1 MSRVLVNHRKEFT
14 ATQLRAPNELMAAL
28 RKAAEENRRSVNAE
42 MISRLIS
49 TFEGLAMPATDAGDG
64 KAHFKIRLDDSLL
77 AALKQLAGENN
88 RSVTAQIEFILA
100 AYVADQA
107 AVADQATATGSTSP
121 TPEASR

>member
-1 MSRVLVNHRKEFT
+1 MSRVLVDHRKEFT

-49 TFEGLAMPATDAGDG
+49 TFEGLDMPATDAGDG

-77 AALKQLAGENN
+77 AALKQLAGDNN

-100 AYVADQA
+100 AFVEDNMPVADQA
-107 AVADQATATGSTSP
+107 PAAGSTRP
-121 TPEASR
+121 TPEAGR

>member
-1 MSRVLVNHRKEFT
+1 MSRVLVNYRKEFT

-28 RKAAEENRRSVNAE
+28 RVAAQENQRSVNAE
-42 MISRLIS
+42 MIARLIS

-64 KAHFKIRLDDSLL
+64 KAHFKIRLEDSLL
-77 AALKQLAGENN
+77 GALKQLASENN

-100 AYVADQA
+100 AFVADHMPVADQSPA
-107 AVADQATATGSTSP
+107 GSSCP

>member
-28 RKAAEENRRSVNAE
+28 RVAAQENQRSVNAE
-42 MISRLIS
+42 MIARLIS

-77 AALKQLAGENN
+77 GALKQLASENN

-100 AYVADQA
+100 AFVAGHMPVADQSPA
-107 AVADQATATGSTSP
+107 GSSCP
-121 TPEASR
+121 TPELRA

>member
-77 AALKQLAGENN
+77 AALKQLAGDNN

-100 AYVADQA
+100 AFVADHMS
-107 AVADQATATGSTSP
+107 VADHSPDAGSSCP
-121 TPEASR
+121 TPEANR

>member
-1 MSRVLVNHRKEFT
+1 MSRVIANCRT
-14 ATQLRAPNELMAAL
+14 ATQLRAPDVLMAAL
-28 RKAAEENRRSVNAE
+28 RVAAKENQRSVNAE
-42 MISRLIS
+42 IIARLIS

-77 AALKQLAGENN
+77 AALKQLAADNN

-100 AYVADQA
+100 GFVEDHMPVADQA
-107 AVADQATATGSTSP
+107 KPAGSTCP

>member
-1 MSRVLVNHRKEFT
+1 MSRVP
-14 ATQLRAPNELMAAL
+14 TQFRAPSELMDALRAAA
-28 RKAAEENRRSVNAE
+28 RSNQRSVNAE
-42 MISRLIS
+42 MIARLVS

-77 AALKQLAGENN
+77 AALKQLAADNN

-100 AYVADQA
+100 AFVEDHMPVADQA
-107 AVADQATATGSTSP
+107 KSAGSTCP

>member
-1 MSRVLVNHRKEFT
+1 MSRVLVNHRKQFT

-28 RKAAEENRRSVNAE
+28 RKAAEESRRSVNAE

-77 AALKQLAGENN
+77 DSLKQLASENN

-100 AYVADQA
+100 TFVADQA
-107 AVADQATATGSTSP
+107 PASVSESP